1 MELEGVGVT
10 QPNRSGPFQ
19 IRLKF
24 WKQTCCVVEVRRGE
38 EAAEVAKKLR
48 ELADQVEELNE

>member
-10 QPNRSGPFQ
+10 QPNRVSYQ
-19 IRLKF
+19 VRLKF
-24 WKQTCCVVEVRRGE
+24 GKQAYCVIELRKGE

-48 ELADQVEELNE
+48 ELADQVDENS